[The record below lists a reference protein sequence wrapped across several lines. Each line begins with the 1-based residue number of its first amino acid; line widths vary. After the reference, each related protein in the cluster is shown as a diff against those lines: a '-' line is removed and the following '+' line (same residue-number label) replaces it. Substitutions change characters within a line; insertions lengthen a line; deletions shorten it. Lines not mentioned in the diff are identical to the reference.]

1 MVKKNNYSDIFDPQ
15 KTIYLIDGSSFLYR
29 AYYSLRPLHTPQ
41 GVPVQA
47 VFSFCRMIKHL
58 IDQFNPSFMIL
69 VWDSRGKTLRHE
81 IYPAYKA
88 TRQAPPSDLFEQKQL
103 IMKFADLIDL
113 HQIIKD
119 GVEADDLMY
128 SAAKEL
134 AGPDHRTVIVS
145 SDKDMA
151 QTLNEYISIYDPFK
165 DQIINASLFEQLA
178 GFPVSK
184 LPFYY
189 ALLGDTSD
197 NIPGVKGIGKKGAA
211 DLVKQYQSLE
221 DIYEHI
227 ENVTPERARK
237 ALQENKE
244 NAFLSQELFELRYI
258 PTGTSKNDISF
269 DQSKWSEAQEFFHEL
284 NFKSLLKKEEIETHQ
299 AQQLAITGVEQPE
312 DPFTRLKEYEFKTVV
327 TVAELEDVV
336 VKIRAA
342 GAVAVDT
349 ETDGLMPLYNS
360 CVGLSLCV
368 QKGIAYYIPCGHK
381 TDELQLPCNEIV
393 RILKPMFEDPTI
405 EKYLHNAKFDQLVL
419 HALGIEMAGM
429 AFDSYI
435 VARLLLRE
443 WQRAGLKPLSEFY
456 FNEVM
461 LNFHEVLNY
470 YKVKDFAQ
478 VPLALATR
486 YAAADAHQTYQ
497 LAQLL
502 SAELAKDP
510 VTEKLYEDIEHP
522 LIQVLVDMEAEGIAI
537 DVPLLKQLGD
547 TVKGSLDAVEF
558 AIKNMVN
565 MPDIN
570 LNSPR
575 QVEDLLFNQLAL
587 PPQKKS
593 AKGTGYSTD
602 QEVLTTLSKMHPV
615 PGLIIQYRELA
626 KLKST
631 YIDALPTYVNPKT
644 GLIHTTFSQTSTA
657 TGRLSSMEPNLQNVP
672 TDGTGYGLA
681 IRGAFKPK
689 EGHLFIAADYS
700 QIELRVLAYLSQD
713 QNLMSAF
720 AYDHDIHAETAARI
734 FQVPLTAVTH
744 EQRQVGKKINFSI
757 LYGLTPYGLSK
768 DLGIGQKEAKS
779 YIDSYFAQYPEVS
792 VWMEEVIKDV
802 MANGYVAT
810 LFGRKRYIPTIF
822 EKNRVLHEEA
832 KRMAIN
838 TKAQGTAA
846 DVMKLGMID
855 IANEFKAQK
864 LDAAI
869 VLQIHDE
876 ILVTASRDIAERVSA
891 LVAQKLESVVKWNV
905 PLKVTTRIGSNW
917 KEVTK

>member
-1 MVKKNNYSDIFDPQ
+1 MADKSNYTKLFDPE

-29 AYYSLRPLHTPQ
+29 AYYGLRPLHTPQ

-58 IDQFNPSFMIL
+58 MDQFDPHFMAL

-81 IYPAYKA
+81 LYPAYKA

-113 HQIIKD
+113 HQVIKE
-119 GVEADDLMY
+119 GVEADDLMF

-134 AGPDHRTVIVS
+134 AGPYYRVVIVS

-165 DQIINASLFEQLA
+165 NQIVDAASFEQNF

-211 DLVKQYQSLE
+211 DLVKQYQSL
-221 DIYEHI
+221 DDVYVRIDT
-227 ENVTPERARK
+227 VAPERMRK
-237 ALQENKE
+237 ALQEYKE
-244 NAFLSQELFELRYI
+244 NAFLSEKLFQLRYI
-258 PTGTSKNDISF
+258 PIGSTIEDISY
-269 DQSKWSEAQEFFHEL
+269 DPTKWSNAQGLFQEL
-284 NFKSLLKKEEIETHQ
+284 NFKSLLKKEEIETHE
-299 AQQLAITGVEQPE
+299 AQQTIGSVQAV
-312 DPFTRLKEYEFKTVV
+312 DPFTRLKEYEFKAIVTPADLDDVV
-327 TVAELEDVV
+327 T
-336 VKIRAA
+336 KIRTAK
-342 GAVAVDT
+342 AVAVDT
-349 ETDGLMPLYNS
+349 ETDGLSPLLNS
-360 CVGLSLCV
+360 CVGISLCV
-368 QKGIAYYIPCGHK
+368 QKGVAYYVPCGHK
-381 TDELQLPCNEIV
+381 TDEPQLPCSEIV
-393 RILKPMFEDPTI
+393 RVLKPVLEDPTI
-405 EKYLHNAKFDQLVL
+405 DKYLHNAKFDQLVL
-419 HALGIEMAGM
+419 HALGIDVAGM

-435 VARLLLRE
+435 VARLMLKE

-456 FNEVM
+456 FNEIM
-461 LNFHEVLNY
+461 LTFQDVINY
-470 YKVKDFAQ
+470 YKVKDFAH

-486 YAAADAHQTYQ
+486 YAAADAHQTFQ

-510 VTEKLYEDIEHP
+510 VTAKLYEDIEHP
-522 LIQVLVDMEAEGIAI
+522 LIQVLVDMEAQGIEL
-537 DVPLLKQLGD
+537 DVPMLKQLGES
-547 TVKGSLDAVEF
+547 VQGSLGAVES

-565 MPDIN
+565 MPNIN

-575 QVEDLLFNQLAL
+575 QVEDLLFNKLTL

-593 AKGTGYSTD
+593 AKGTSYSTD

-626 KLKST
+626 KLKNT

-644 GLIHTTFSQTSTA
+644 GRIHTTFSQTSTA
-657 TGRLSSMEPNLQNVP
+657 TGRLASMEPNLQNVP

-681 IRGAFKPK
+681 IRGAFKPQ
-689 EGHLFIAADYS
+689 EGHLFVAADYS

-734 FQVPLTAVTH
+734 FGVSLPAVTH
-744 EQRQVGKKINFSI
+744 EQRQIGKKINFSI

-779 YIDSYFAQYPEVS
+779 YIDGYFAQYPGVS
-792 VWMEEVIKDV
+792 VWMEEVIKEV
-802 MANGYVAT
+802 MTDGYVAT
-810 LFGRKRYIPTIF
+810 LYGRKRYIPTIF

-838 TKAQGTAA
+838 TKVQGTAA
-846 DVMKLGMID
+846 DVMKLGMIN
-855 IANEFKAQK
+855 IAQEFKTRT

-876 ILVTASRDIAERVSA
+876 ILVTAAKEVSEEVCQ
-891 LVAQKLESVVKWNV
+891 LVTQKLESVVSWNV
-905 PLKVTTRIGSNW
+905 PLKVTTRIGATW
-917 KEVTK
+917 KDVTK

>member
-1 MVKKNNYSDIFDPQ
+1 MAKKNIYSAMFDPA

-29 AYYSLRPLHTPQ
+29 AYYGLRPLHTPQ

-58 IDQFNPSFMIL
+58 IDQFNPCFMAL

-88 TRQAPPSDLFEQKQL
+88 TRQAPPSDLFDQKQL
-103 IMKFADLIDL
+103 IMKFADLIKL

-128 SAAKEL
+128 SAAKKL
-134 AGPDHRTVIVS
+134 ADQEYHVVIVT
-145 SDKDMA
+145 SDKDMS
-151 QTLNEYISIYDPFK
+151 QTLGDHISIYDPFK
-165 DQIINASLFEQLA
+165 DQIVDVASFEQVS
-178 GFPVSK
+178 GFHVAK

-189 ALLGDTSD
+189 ALLGDASD
-197 NIPGVKGIGKKGAA
+197 NIPGVKGIGKKGASDIVLQYA
-211 DLVKQYQSLE
+211 NLQDL
-221 DIYEHI
+221 YEHL
-227 ENVTPERARK
+227 EQVKPERVRK
-237 ALQENKE
+237 ALEANKD
-244 NAFLSQELFELRYI
+244 NAFLSEELFKLRFV
-258 PTGTSKNDISF
+258 DIGSTISDVAF
-269 DQSKWSEAQEFFHEL
+269 DRNMWANAHDMFQEL
-284 NFKSLLKKEEIETHQ
+284 NFKSLLKKEEVEVHER
-299 AQQLAITGVEQPE
+299 QQSIIGGAEVVA
-312 DPFTRLKEYEFKTVV
+312 DPFEKLKQYEFKTVV
-327 TVAELEDVV
+327 TAAELEDVV
-336 VKIRAA
+336 SLIRVT

-349 ETDGLMPLYNS
+349 ETDGLMPLYNKF
-360 CVGLSLCV
+360 VGISLCT
-368 QKGIAYYIPCGHK
+368 QKGVAYYVPCGHN
-381 TDELQLPCNEIV
+381 TGEVQLTSAEIV
-393 RILKPMFEDPTI
+393 RIVKPVMEDPAI
-405 EKYLHNAKFDQLVL
+405 KKYLHNAKFDQLVL
-419 HALGIEMAGM
+419 HALGIDMTGLAL
-429 AFDSYI
+429 DSYI
-435 VARLLLRE
+435 VARLLLKE

-461 LNFHEVLNY
+461 LNFQDVLNY
-470 YKVKDFAQ
+470 CKVKDFSQ
-478 VPLALATR
+478 VPLPLATR
-486 YAAADAHQTYQ
+486 YAAADAHQTLQ

-502 SAELAKDP
+502 KDELAKDP
-510 VTEKLYEDIEHP
+510 VTEKLYRDIEHP
-522 LIQVLVDMEAEGIAI
+522 LIQVLVDMEAEGIVL
-537 DVPLLKQLGD
+537 DVPLLTQLGVA
-547 TVKGSLDAVEF
+547 VKGSLESVDST
-558 AIKNMVN
+558 IKNMVN

-575 QVEDLLFNQLAL
+575 QIEDLLFNRLML

-602 QEVLTTLSKMHPV
+602 QEVLSVLSKMHPV

-631 YIDALPTYVNPKT
+631 YIDALPTYVNPYT
-644 GLIHTTFSQTSTA
+644 GCIHTTFSQVSTA
-657 TGRLSSMEPNLQNVP
+657 TGRLASMDPNLQNVP

-689 EGHLFIAADYS
+689 PGQLFIAADYS
-700 QIELRVLAYLSQD
+700 QIELRVLAHLSQD

-734 FQVPLTAVTH
+734 FQVPLEKVSH

-779 YIDSYFAQYPEVS
+779 YIDGYFAQYPGVS
-792 VWMEEVIKDV
+792 VWIESVINEV
-802 MANGYVAT
+802 MTHGYVST
-810 LFGRKRYIPTIF
+810 LFGRRRPIPTIF

-832 KRMAIN
+832 KRMAVN
-838 TKAQGTAA
+838 TKVQGTAA
-846 DVMKLGMID
+846 DLMKLGMVQIAQIFKDKNID
-855 IANEFKAQK
+855 AS
-864 LDAAI
+864 I

-876 ILVTASRDIAERVSA
+876 ILVTAPQEGAEFVCD
-891 LVAQKLESVVKWNV
+891 LVAQILESVIDLNV
-905 PLKVTTRIGSNW
+905 PLKVTTRIGASW

>member
-1 MVKKNNYSDIFDPQ
+1 MAIKNKYSDVFDPK

-58 IDQFNPSFMIL
+58 IDQFNPCYVAL

-81 IYPAYKA
+81 MYPAYKA
-88 TRQAPPSDLFEQKQL
+88 TRQAPPSDLFDQKQL
-103 IMKFADLIDL
+103 IMKFADLIGL
-113 HQIIKD
+113 HQIIQD

-128 SAAKEL
+128 SVAKEL
-134 AGPDHRTVIVS
+134 AGPAYKVVIVT

-151 QTLNEYISIYDPFK
+151 QALGEYAVIFDPFK
-165 DQIINASLFEQLA
+165 DQIIDEASFEQAA
-178 GFPVSK
+178 GFPVEK

-197 NIPGVKGIGKKGAA
+197 NIPGVKGIGKKGATDLVQQYNNLDDLYA
-211 DLVKQYQSLE
+211 HVDLVK
-221 DIYEHI
+221 
-227 ENVTPERARK
+227 PERARK

-244 NAFLSQELFELRYI
+244 NAFLSEKLFRLHYI
-258 PTGTSKNDISF
+258 KMGTAVGAVSF
-269 DQSKWSEAQEFFHEL
+269 DKNEWDKARDMFQEL
-284 NFKSLLKKEEIETHQ
+284 NFKSLLKKEEVEVHGD
-299 AQQLAITGVEQPE
+299 QQLSITQSVAI
-312 DPFTRLKEYEFKTVV
+312 DPFKRLEAYNFKTIV
-327 TVAELEDVV
+327 TGQELEALAA
-336 VKIRAA
+336 KIRQK

-349 ETDGLMPLYNS
+349 ETDGLMPLYNK
-360 CVGLSLCV
+360 CVGISLCIE
-368 QKGIAYYIPCGHK
+368 KGTAYYVPCGHK
-381 TDELQLPCNEIV
+381 TDERQMTCQEV
-393 RILKPMFEDPTI
+393 VQILKPVMEDPHI
-405 EKYLHNAKFDQLVL
+405 KKYLHNAKFDQLVL
-419 HALGIEMAGM
+419 HACGIDMAGL

-435 VARLLLRE
+435 VARLLLKE
-443 WQRAGLKPLSEFY
+443 WQRAGLKALSEFY

-461 LNFHEVLNY
+461 LNFQEVVNY
-470 YKVKDFAQ
+470 YKVKDFAH

-502 SAELAKDP
+502 EKELSKDP
-510 VTEKLYEDIEHP
+510 VTQKLYHEIEHP
-522 LIQVLVDMEAEGIAI
+522 LIQVLVDMEAEGIVL
-537 DVPLLKQLGD
+537 DVQILSQLGQA
-547 TVKGSLDAVEF
+547 VQGSLEAVDF

-575 QVEDLLFNQLAL
+575 QIEDLLFNRLGL

-593 AKGTGYSTD
+593 AKGTSYSTD
-602 QEVLTTLSKMHPV
+602 QEVLSILTRVHPV
-615 PGLIIQYRELA
+615 PGLIMQYRELA

-631 YIDALPTYVNPKT
+631 YIDTLPTYVNPNT
-644 GLIHTTFSQTSTA
+644 GRVHTTFSQTATA
-657 TGRLSSMEPNLQNVP
+657 TGRLSSMDPNLQNVP

-689 EGHLFIAADYS
+689 AGHLFIAADYS

-720 AYDHDIHAETAARI
+720 AYDHDIHAETAAHI
-734 FQVPLTAVTH
+734 FQVPLPAVTH
-744 EQRQVGKKINFSI
+744 EQRAIGKKINFSI
-757 LYGLTPYGLSK
+757 LYGMTPYGLSK

-779 YIDSYFAQYPEVS
+779 YIDNYFAQYPGVS
-792 VWMEEVIKDV
+792 LWMDKVIKEV
-802 MANGYVAT
+802 MADGYVAT
-810 LFGRKRYIPTIF
+810 LYGRKRYIPTIF
-822 EKNRVLHEEA
+822 EKNHVLHEEA

-846 DVMKLGMID
+846 DLMKLGMIN
-855 IANEFKAQK
+855 IAQALKMQE

-876 ILVTASRDIAERVSA
+876 ILVTTAQDKAEQVCN
-891 LVAQKLESVVKWNV
+891 LVAQKLESVVNWNV
-905 PLKVTTRIGSNW
+905 PLKVTTRVGSSW